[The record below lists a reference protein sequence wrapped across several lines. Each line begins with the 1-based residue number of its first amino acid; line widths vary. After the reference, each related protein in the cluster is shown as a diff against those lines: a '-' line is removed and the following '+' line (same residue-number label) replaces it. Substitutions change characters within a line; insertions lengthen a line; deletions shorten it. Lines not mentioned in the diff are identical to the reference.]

1 MLTKEELRKNSIER
15 QWYVPSR
22 HYDFLE
28 RFEYIPWRTVVN
40 LWRNSVAQTLYIFN
54 TECLLDIP
62 FGKGFTYAYKLFEE
76 AVIMADKEA
85 VKKELERL
93 RLKKEFLK
101 LELKEI
107 ENEK

>member
-28 RFEYIPWRTVVN
+28 RFEHVSWRTVVN

-54 TECLLDIP
+54 TESLFDIP
-62 FGKGFTYAYKLFEE
+62 FGEGFTYAYKIFKE

-85 VKKELERL
+85 AKKELERL
-93 RLKKEFLK
+93 GLKKEFLK
-101 LELKEI
+101 LRLEEI
-107 ENEK
+107 ENEE